1 MLDEQSVKEILA
13 RKFNFSKSDL
23 KSLEIF
29 VEKLLNFNQ
38 KYNLI
43 SKSTEKSV
51 WERHILDSA
60 QIIDYIEFENGAS
73 LSDFGTG
80 AGFPGL
86 ILALYN
92 KKQSFH
98 VKLYEKSIVKC
109 SFLKECLQLLNIKA
123 EIKSG
128 NLYNNEIDSEYLV
141 FRAFKKLPEL
151 LNISRENRKK
161 CHKMII
167 LKGKNAQEEINK
179 ALKTEKFDYKLFRS
193 ITDVKSKII
202 VSNVI
207 KY

>member
-1 MLDEQSVKEILA
+1 MLDEQSVKDILT
-13 RKFNFSKSDL
+13 RKFNFSKLDL
-23 KSLEIF
+23 ESLGKF

-43 SKSTEKSV
+43 SKNTEKSV

-60 QIIDYIEFENGAS
+60 QIIEHVEFENGSS

-86 ILALYN
+86 IIALYN
-92 KKQSFH
+92 KNQSFH
-98 VKLYEKSIVKC
+98 VKLYEKSPVKC

-128 NLYNNEIDSEYLV
+128 NVYDNEINSEYLV

-151 LNISRENRKK
+151 LKISRENYKK
-161 CHKMII
+161 QHKMII

-179 ALKTEKFDYKLFRS
+179 ALKTEKFDYKLFSS
-193 ITDVKSKII
+193 ITDLESKII

-207 KY
+207 KQ

>member
-1 MLDEQSVKEILA
+1 MLDEQSVKDILT
-13 RKFNFSKSDL
+13 RKFNFSKLDL
-23 KSLEIF
+23 DSLGKF

-60 QIIDYIEFENGAS
+60 QIIDFIEFKEDTS

-86 ILALYN
+86 IIALYN
-92 KKQSFH
+92 KKRSFH
-98 VKLYEKSIVKC
+98 VKLYEKSSVKC

-128 NLYNNEIDSEYLV
+128 NVFDNQIDSEYLV

-151 LNISRENRKK
+151 LKISRENHKK
-161 CHKMII
+161 SHKMII

-179 ALKTEKFDYKLFRS
+179 ALKTDKFDYKLFSS
-193 ITDVKSKII
+193 ITDSQSKII
-202 VSNVI
+202 VSNVV
-207 KY
+207 K

>member
-1 MLDEQSVKEILA
+1 MLDEQSVKDILT
-13 RKFNFSKSDL
+13 RKFNFSKLDL
-23 KSLEIF
+23 DSLGKF

-60 QIIDYIEFENGAS
+60 QIIDYIEFKEDTS

-86 ILALYN
+86 IIALYN
-92 KKQSFH
+92 KKRSFH
-98 VKLYEKSIVKC
+98 VKLYEKSSVKC

-128 NLYNNEIDSEYLV
+128 NVFDNQIDSEYLV

-151 LNISRENRKK
+151 LKISRENHKK
-161 CHKMII
+161 SHKMII

-179 ALKTEKFDYKLFRS
+179 ALKTDKFDYKLFSS
-193 ITDVKSKII
+193 ITDSQSKII
-202 VSNVI
+202 VSNVV
-207 KY
+207 K

>member
-1 MLDEQSVKEILA
+1 MLDKQSVKEILA

-23 KSLEIF
+23 EFLEKF

-60 QIIDYIEFENGAS
+60 QVIDYINFENDAS

-86 ILALYN
+86 IIALYN

-98 VKLYEKSIVKC
+98 VKLYEKSSVKC
-109 SFLKECLQLLNIKA
+109 SFLKECLQLLDIKA

-128 NLYNNEIDSEYLV
+128 SVFDQEIDSEYLV

-161 CHKMII
+161 KHKMII

-179 ALKTEKFDYKLFRS
+179 ALKTEKFDYKLFSS
-193 ITDVKSKII
+193 ITDAESKII
-202 VSNVI
+202 ISNVI
-207 KY
+207 K

>member
-1 MLDEQSVKEILA
+1 MLDEQSVKDILT
-13 RKFNFSKSDL
+13 RKFNFSKLDL
-23 KSLEIF
+23 ELLGIF

-60 QIIDYIEFENGAS
+60 QIIDYIEFKEDTS

-86 ILALYN
+86 IIALYN
-92 KKQSFH
+92 KKRSFH
-98 VKLYEKSIVKC
+98 VKLYEKSSVKC

-128 NLYNNEIDSEYLV
+128 NVFDNQIDSEYLV

-151 LNISRENRKK
+151 LKISRENHKK
-161 CHKMII
+161 SHKMII

-179 ALKTEKFDYKLFRS
+179 ALKTEKFDYKLFSS
-193 ITDVKSKII
+193 ITDSQSKII
-202 VSNVI
+202 VSNVV
-207 KY
+207 K

>member
-1 MLDEQSVKEILA
+1 MLDEQSVKDILT
-13 RKFNFSKSDL
+13 RKFNFSKLDL
-23 KSLEIF
+23 ELLGIF

-43 SKSTEKSV
+43 SKNTEKSV

-60 QIIDYIEFENGAS
+60 QIIEHVEFENGSS

-86 ILALYN
+86 IIALYN
-92 KKQSFH
+92 KKKNFH
-98 VKLYEKSIVKC
+98 VKLYEKSPVKC
-109 SFLKECLQLLNIKA
+109 SFLNECLQLLNIRA

-128 NLYNNEIDSEYLV
+128 NVFDNEINSEYLV

-151 LNISRENRKK
+151 LKISRENRIKP
-161 CHKMII
+161 HKMII

-179 ALKTEKFDYKLFRS
+179 ALKTEKFDYKLFSS
-193 ITDVKSKII
+193 ITDLESKII
-202 VSNVI
+202 ISNVT
-207 KY
+207 K

>member
-1 MLDEQSVKEILA
+1 MLDEQSVKDILT
-13 RKFNFSKSDL
+13 RKFNFSKLDL
-23 KSLEIF
+23 ESLGKF

-43 SKSTEKSV
+43 SKNTEKSV

-60 QIIDYIEFENGAS
+60 QIIEHVEFENGSS

-86 ILALYN
+86 IIALYN
-92 KKQSFH
+92 KNQSFH
-98 VKLYEKSIVKC
+98 VKLYEKSPVKC

-128 NLYNNEIDSEYLV
+128 NVYDNEINSEYLV

-151 LNISRENRKK
+151 LKISRENYKK
-161 CHKMII
+161 QHKMII
-167 LKGKNAQEEINK
+167 LKGKSAQDEINN
-179 ALKTEKFDYKLFRS
+179 ALKTMAFKYKLEDS
-193 ITDVKSKII
+193 ITDKKSKILI
-202 VSNVI
+202 I
-207 KY
+207 DA

>member
-1 MLDEQSVKEILA
+1 MLDEQLVKDILF

-23 KSLEIF
+23 QSLEKF

-51 WERHILDSA
+51 WQRHILDSA
-60 QIIDYIEFENGAS
+60 QIIDYIEFKKDTS

-86 ILALYN
+86 IIALYN
-92 KKQSFH
+92 KKPSFH
-98 VKLYEKSIVKC
+98 VKLYEKSSVKC
-109 SFLKECLQLLNIKA
+109 SFLRECLELLNIKA
-123 EIKSG
+123 EIMSG
-128 NLYNNEIDSEYLV
+128 NIFDNKIDSEYLV

-151 LNISRENRKK
+151 LKISRENHKK
-161 CHKMII
+161 SHKMII

-179 ALKTEKFDYKLFRS
+179 ALKTDKFDYKLFKS
-193 ITDVKSKII
+193 ITDSKSKII
-202 VSNVI
+202 VSNVV
-207 KY
+207 K